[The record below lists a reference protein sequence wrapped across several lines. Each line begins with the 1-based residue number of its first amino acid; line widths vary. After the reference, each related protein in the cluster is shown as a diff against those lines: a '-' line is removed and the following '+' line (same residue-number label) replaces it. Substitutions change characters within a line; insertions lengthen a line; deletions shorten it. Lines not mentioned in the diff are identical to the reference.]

1 MAYTLELRIKAVEA
15 YESGEGTQEEV
26 ANYFQ
31 ISLSTFK
38 RWLNKK
44 ILGKSL
50 CSITEG
56 KGRPKKLNTEHIDLI
71 KQLIADDPS
80 ITLGELSDKIYK
92 HYKVTAGRSV
102 ISRELEK
109 LNLRYKKLSI
119 QAIEKN
125 TPEVIKKKNFILK
138 N

>member
-1 MAYTLELRIKAVEA
+1 MAYSLELRIKALEA
-15 YESGEGTQEEV
+15 YESREGTQEEV

-44 ILGKSL
+44 ILGQSL
-50 CSITEG
+50 GSTTDG
-56 KGRPKKLNTEHIDLI
+56 KGRPKKLNAEHIDLI
-71 KQLIADDPS
+71 KQLIANEPS
-80 ITLGELSDKIYK
+80 ITLGELSDKIYS

-102 ISRELEK
+102 ISRALEK
-109 LNLRYKKLSI
+109 LNLRYKKLSL

-125 TPEVIKKKNFILK
+125 TPEVRKKKNYILK